1 MANIRINDRTFS
13 SAQFRRMS
21 DEQCRR
27 IHWASLEVMERTG
40 VRLYEQEAI
49 DLVERAGAHVSDGN
63 LVRIPSGMVEKAFTT
78 VPRRVV
84 LCDRHGNRVMP
95 IEGSGRSG
103 SARSFFGPGSD
114 CLNIIDHRTGER
126 RKPVLQDI
134 VEGITIADALPNIDF
149 VMSLVLPVD
158 VPQMVADRYQ
168 MEVMLNHTTKPI
180 VFVTTEFSGCVDA
193 VEMAEA
199 VAGGPDALRLNPF
212 VACYINVTTGLRHNQ
227 EALQKLLY
235 LSGKGLPAFYIPVG
249 LGGATAPVT
258 VAGCQVIWTVGA
270 LVGLVI
276 SQLKRE
282 GAPYFMAGWGGSA
295 LDMRTMIQP
304 YAGPDRRGIAQA
316 MAHFYGLP
324 MFSLGGCSD
333 SKCLDGQAAIEMTLT
348 LMSSALNGG
357 HIVHDLGY
365 LESGLCYSLV
375 QLVICDEVLGWI
387 EHSLREVDVSDVALA
402 VDLIHE
408 IGPDGQYLDSKHTLK
423 HFRNRWYPALMDR
436 QNHDNWLARGSKTLE
451 QRAAARVQDILD
463 KHTPVPLSKDAAQAV
478 RAIVRR
484 AEETYGEA

>member
-423 HFRNRWYPALMDR
+423 HFRTRWYPALMDR
-436 QNHDNWLARGSKTLE
+436 QNHDNWLAQGSKTLE

-463 KHTPVPLSKDAAQAV
+463 KHTPVPLPRDAAQAV

-484 AEETYGEA
+484 AEETDGEA

>member
-1 MANIRINDRTFS
+1 
-13 SAQFRRMS
+13 
-21 DEQCRR
+21 
-27 IHWASLEVMERTG
+27 
-40 VRLYEQEAI
+40 
-49 DLVERAGAHVSDGN
+49 
-63 LVRIPSGMVEKAFTT
+63 
-78 VPRRVV
+78 
-84 LCDRHGNRVMP
+84 
-95 IEGSGRSG
+95 
-103 SARSFFGPGSD
+103 
-114 CLNIIDHRTGER
+114 
-126 RKPVLQDI
+126 
-134 VEGITIADALPNIDF
+134 
-149 VMSLVLPVD
+149 VD
-158 VPQMVADRYQ
+158 VPQMIADRYQ

-235 LSGKGLPAFYIPVG
+235 LAGKGLPAFYIPVG

-333 SKCLDGQAAIEMTLT
+333 SKCLDGQAAIEAALT

-357 HIVHDLGY
+357 HVVHDLGY

-375 QLVICDEVLGWI
+375 QLVICDEILGWI

-408 IGPDGQYLDSKHTLK
+408 KGPDGQYLDSKHTLA
-423 HFRNRWYPALMDR
+423 HFRDRWYPALMDR
-436 QNHDNWLARGSKTLE
+436 QNHDNWMARGARTLE
-451 QRAAARVQDILD
+451 QRAAARVEDILD
-463 KHTPVPLSKDAAQAV
+463 KHKPEPLPKDATQAV
-478 RAIVRR
+478 RAIVMR
-484 AEETYGEA
+484 AEEKHGEA

>member
-1 MANIRINDRTFS
+1 MAKIFVNDQTHLGVR
-13 SAQFRRMS
+13 FRRMS
-21 DEQCRR
+21 DEQCQK

-49 DLVERAGAHVSDGN
+49 DLVKDAGAHVSDGN
-63 LVRIPSGMVEKAFTT
+63 LVRFPSGMVEKAFTT

-95 IEGSGRSG
+95 IEGAGKTG

-114 CLNIIDHRTGER
+114 CLNIIDHRSGER

-134 VEGITIADALPNIDF
+134 VEGMTVADALPNIDF
-149 VMSLVLPVD
+149 VMSMVLPVD
-158 VPQMVADRYQ
+158 VTQSVADRYQ
-168 MEVMLNHTTKPI
+168 MEAMLNHTTKPI

-199 VAGGPDALRLNPF
+199 VVGGADALRLNPF

-235 LSGKGLPAFYIPVG
+235 LAGKGLPSLYIPVA
-249 LGGATAPVT
+249 LGGATGPVT

-282 GAPYFMAGWGGSA
+282 GAPYAMAGWGAGSI
-295 LDMRTMIQP
+295 DMKTTIQP
-304 YAGPDRRGIAQA
+304 YAEPDRRGIAQA

-324 MFSLGGCSD
+324 MFSIGGCSD
-333 SKCLDGQAAIEMTLT
+333 SKCQDGQAGIEAALT
-348 LMSSALNGG
+348 MMITSLSGG

-365 LESGLCYSLV
+365 LESGLCYSLG
-375 QLVICDEVLGWI
+375 QLAICDEILGWI
-387 EHSLREVDVSDVALA
+387 EHSTKGVDVSDVALA

-408 IGPDGQYLDSKHTLK
+408 IGPDGQYLDSPHTLA
-423 HFRNRWYPALMDR
+423 HFRERWYPTLIDR
-436 QNHDNWLARGSKTLE
+436 HNYDNWQAQGAKTLE
-451 QRAAARVQDILD
+451 QRAAERVQKILD
-463 KHTPVPLSKDAAQAV
+463 THKPEPLPEDIVQAV
-478 RAIVRR
+478 HAIVER
-484 AEETYGEA
+484 AEEQYG